1 MGASFAAGLISY
13 LISVDMNVDMGKPQ
27 KADSASWE
35 TALLVEIIFTFF
47 LALVVLNV
55 ATTRANEGN
64 SFYGIAIGFL
74 VFVAAS
80 AGGDVSGGAFNPA
93 VGTGLTIMSG
103 VKGSM
108 DDIWIYWLGPIVGAF
123 LASLFFNFTVHE
135 D

>member
-74 VFVAAS
+74 VFVGAS
-80 AGGDVSGGAFNPA
+80 AGGPVSGGAFNPA
-93 VGTGLTIMSG
+93 VGTGLPVMSG
-103 VKGSM
+103 HHEAM
-108 DDIWIYWLGPIVGAF
+108 HCMWIYWLGPLMGSF
-123 LASLFFNFTVHE
+123 LAAMFFNFTVNE
-135 D
+135 E